1 MNKFSG
7 INFSLI
13 ENIEEAVWQ
22 WFRTRKYRIPL
33 FIVIV
38 VLFVAIS
45 RAPYINLFLDSYFI
59 ILISA
64 VISPFVLKIDA
75 KPFIMVALLLFL
87 FAFAL
92 WFSDKER
99 AEMIGN
105 YIFIFL
111 LSGVARAYFSD

>member
-1 MNKFSG
+1 MSKFSG
-7 INFSLI
+7 INFGTV
-13 ENIEEAVWQ
+13 ENMEEVVWQ
-22 WFRTRKYRIPL
+22 WIRIRKYRIPF
-33 FIVIV
+33 FI
-38 VLFVAIS
+38 LMVALLITIS

-59 ILISA
+59 VLISA
-64 VISPFVLKIDA
+64 LLSAFILKIDA
-75 KPFIMVALLLFL
+75 KPFVMVALLLFL
-87 FAFAL
+87 FAFIL